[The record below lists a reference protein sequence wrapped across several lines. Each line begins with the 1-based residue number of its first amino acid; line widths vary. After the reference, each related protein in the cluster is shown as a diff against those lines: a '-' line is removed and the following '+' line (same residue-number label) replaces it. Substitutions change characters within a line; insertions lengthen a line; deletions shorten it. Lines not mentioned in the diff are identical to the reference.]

1 VPNTG
6 AGYISDTSANDFKVN
21 FFLRNDLISYFTLDY
36 DFNSKYGLA
45 ASYRIDGSSRFIEE
59 TNGIIS
65 GL

>member
-1 VPNTG
+1 
-6 AGYISDTSANDFKVN
+6 
-21 FFLRNDLISYFTLDY
+21 LRNDLISYFTTLDY

-45 ASYRIDGSSRFIEE
+45 ASYRMEVVDLLKK